1 MIQQKL
7 KLSNELNL
15 ALKDCEEIWIA
26 VAMISDRGFG
36 FIQEHISKTA
46 KQNYLVGIGLPTSPN
61 VLRQLKDFN
70 KNGLFDSRIHHKPN
84 EFFHPKV
91 YLVKSNN
98 KLIAFVGSGN
108 CTEGGF
114 DKNIELSVKTD
125 DQEFCN
131 NLLKWFNALFKHSKT
146 ITEDFLQSYQ
156 ILFNNRTERLK
167 KDKQESIAIFPED
180 NSLVNLDAIDFTYQF
195 FKKQHYQAF
204 EGNKPWN
211 TSAEVDEERKKVRS
225 QLYKLNDKV
234 LPKFKSKNWDLSE
247 HYVFD
252 DVVSSAVHN
261 HYTSKE
267 LDGIWLHYGRDK
279 KQIKAYGED
288 QTPLDYMRLQVIIH
302 NDGVGIWNRIGK
314 DKGSKIDRDNL
325 RKKLME
331 DQDYREK
338 LYNIIG
344 KLPDDFYIRLNEE
357 MKYVREFK
365 SEQQLTDFLLKD
377 DYRYYFILGIEFAP
391 NDNKLSEKNI
401 TDTVI
406 NNFELLYP
414 SYELIKHDLGF

>member
-1 MIQQKL
+1 M
-7 KLSNELNL
+7 
-15 ALKDCEEIWIA
+15 DCEEIWIA

-36 FIQEHISKTA
+36 FIQEHISKAT
-46 KQNYLVGIGLPTSPN
+46 KQNYLVGIGLPTSLS

-70 KNGLFDSRIHHKPN
+70 GNGLFESRIHHKPN
-84 EFFHPKV
+84 ELFHPKV

-125 DQEFCN
+125 DQDFCN

-167 KDKQESIAIFPED
+167 KDKQESKAIFPDD
-180 NSLVNLDAIDFTYQF
+180 NSLVNLDDIDFTNQF
-195 FKKQHYQAF
+195 FKKEHYQAF

-211 TSAEVDEERKKVRS
+211 TSSEADEERKKVRS
-225 QLYKLNDKV
+225 QLYKLNDIV
-234 LPKFKSKNWDLSE
+234 LPKIKSKNWDLSE

-252 DVVSSAVHN
+252 DIVSSAVHS

-288 QTPLDYMRLQVIIH
+288 HTPLDYMRLQVIIH
-302 NDGVGIWNRIGK
+302 KDGVGIWNRIGK

-325 RKKLME
+325 RSKLTK
-331 DQDYREK
+331 DQAYRQK
-338 LYNIIG
+338 LYTTVE
-344 KLPDDFYIRLNEE
+344 KLPDDFYIRLNEDI
-357 MKYVREFK
+357 KYVREFN
-365 SEQQLTDFLLKD
+365 SEQQLADFLLKD

-406 NNFELLYP
+406 DNFELLYP
-414 SYELIKHDLGF
+414 SYELIKHDLGY